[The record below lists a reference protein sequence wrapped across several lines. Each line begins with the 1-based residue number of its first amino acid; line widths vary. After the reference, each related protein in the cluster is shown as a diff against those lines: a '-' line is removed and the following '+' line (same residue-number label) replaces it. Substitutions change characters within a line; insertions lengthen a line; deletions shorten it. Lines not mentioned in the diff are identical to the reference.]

1 LSSETNK
8 NIMGRKVKALEKY
21 TSEQI
26 KAIIDGDVKHK
37 LGIRIYA
44 VYQSSMGISS
54 RALAKLYNVSFK
66 QIRNWINRFDAEGLQ
81 GLLDKTRSGRLLWLR
96 TLYQNIMRLNTC

>member
-8 NIMGRKVKALEKY
+8 NIMGRKVKALENNYASK
-21 TSEQI
+21 QI
-26 KAIIDGDVKHK
+26 KAIIDGDAKHK

-44 VYQSSMGISS
+44 VYQSSMGMSS

-66 QIRNWINRFDAEGLQ
+66 QIRNWINRFDAE
-81 GLLDKTRSGRLLWLR
+81 
-96 TLYQNIMRLNTC
+96 